1 MGKTTDQAAE
11 IGKRIAELV
20 LRREQIEGRQN
31 LSEVEQTYRDSE
43 RRDLDSRISALRAYA
58 STVRATSRDGALV
71 QFALA
76 AQIFD
81 EREASDDD
89 PRTYDREDFNRLVY
103 SAVAA
108 LSDDVDLDATELS
121 VTYFLPDHLDPWKTY
136 EQRLEII
143 RSRGAHP

>member
-1 MGKTTDQAAE
+1 MGKKTDPAAE
-11 IGKRIAELV
+11 IGKQIAELV
-20 LRREQIEGRQN
+20 LRREQIEGRRD
-31 LSEVEQTYRDSE
+31 LSDVERTYRDTE

-81 EREASDDD
+81 ELETSDE
-89 PRTYDREDFNRLVY
+89 PRTFDREDFNRLVY

-121 VTYFLPDHLDPWKTY
+121 VTYFMPDHLDPWKPY
-136 EQRLEII
+136 ERRLQII
-143 RSRGAHP
+143 AEPQP